1 MAGFMQGNKAWTE
14 SPAAFLRL
22 ASSSPSHADRVNVV
36 VLYVSRETLTQLFL
50 YGIKVNMYFDYYYM
64 VLVVPTLI
72 LSMIAQILVK
82 STFSK
87 YSRIKCSRNLTG
99 QDAALLLMKD
109 NSISD
114 VVIEPVRG
122 SLTDHYDPGAKK
134 LRLSEPVFAQ
144 PSIAA
149 VGVAAH
155 ETGHAIQHAKGYG
168 PLVLRSTL
176 VPAANFG
183 SSFGPLLAIAG
194 IFLSM
199 PLLINMGLIFFGAAV
214 IFYVI
219 TLPVEFNASARA
231 LALLR
236 NSNVLSAEELN
247 GVKKV
252 LTAAAL
258 TYVASALTAIMS
270 FLRLILISRSRRR

>member
-1 MAGFMQGNKAWTE
+1 MF
-14 SPAAFLRL
+14 
-22 ASSSPSHADRVNVV
+22 
-36 VLYVSRETLTQLFL
+36 
-50 YGIKVNMYFDYYYM
+50 FDSYYLI
-64 VLVVPTLI
+64 LVVPTLI
-72 LSMIAQILVK
+72 LSVIAQILVK

-87 YSRIKCSRNLTG
+87 YSQIKCSRNITG
-99 QDAALLLMKD
+99 REAALMLMD
-109 NSISD
+109 ANSISN
-114 VVIEPVRG
+114 VAIEQVRG
-122 SLTDHYDPGAKK
+122 SLSDHYDPGAKK
-134 LRLSEPVFAQ
+134 LRLSEPVYDQ

-176 VPAANFG
+176 VPAANIG
-183 SSFGPLLAIAG
+183 SSLGPWLAIGG

-199 PLLINMGLIFFGAAV
+199 PLLINLGIILFGAAV
-214 IFYVI
+214 VFYII

-231 LALLR
+231 LAMLR
-236 NSNVLSAEELN
+236 SNNILTKNELE

-258 TYVASALTAIMS
+258 TYVASALTALMS
-270 FLRLILISRSRRR
+270 FLRLILLSRNRRR